1 METEIRIDMEIPSGK
16 MEAALIRFSI
26 KVRHGLTAEVCVV
39 SLEARLSHVF
49 SQCACVG
56 VWLLVVAA
64 DLKCWQ

>member
-1 METEIRIDMEIPSGK
+1 MEE
-16 MEAALIRFSI
+16 ALIRFSI
-26 KVRHGLTAEVCVV
+26 KVRHGLTAKVCVV

-56 VWLLVVAA
+56 VWLPVVAA